1 MNLPQ
6 QIYEDSKENIE
17 GVLIFIDEFQI
28 LKQLDEDVNGFLWY
42 IRSVIQSQKNIGYIF
57 SGSMSLKDELIT
69 DIAGQKGAFG
79 GRIFNYKLKHFLLKQ
94 QKNI

>member
-42 IRSVIQSQKNIGYIF
+42 I
-57 SGSMSLKDELIT
+57 
-69 DIAGQKGAFG
+69 
-79 GRIFNYKLKHFLLKQ
+79 
-94 QKNI
+94 